1 MKKYL
6 IIGLLAFHALRLTG
20 QTVVSP
26 ASLTTIVGEVTDA
39 LTREPIEGV
48 SVYFRGTPY
57 GTSTTKEGVFLL
69 RAPLEKK
76 AVMVVSA
83 VGYKPQRF
91 TVNVGQQAGI
101 DVQLKEESAALEEV
115 FVLPGSNPALALL
128 DSVRAHSHEW
138 RNATE
143 TRKEAQTEV
152 NVSVSDIR
160 SSHLR
165 RRLWKNMRSS
175 LVPSVSADSSE
186 HTKRD
191 TTYLLPLYS
200 STQTTT
206 DETDRDGMWKVFLH
220 DTEQR
225 ADFYRSTV
233 SFCGTAFLSPLAP
246 NSHRYYTLLLADST
260 YLEADDAAD
269 GQKRKTYEVQFRT
282 RNPYYATFN
291 GRLLIDSA
299 TYALRHVE
307 ADVPPET
314 NVNYLRSL
322 HINQDFSV
330 GKAGCVFRR
339 EQETEILDVAVKA
352 DTTHTFP
359 TLLIQSSYRLPVT
372 FSNASL
378 QEERTVADTHSAEK
392 QPLMTDSMPVPPLIR
407 TGYWLAQIALTGYI
421 PTGTAVDFGK
431 VPDILRVN
439 KRETV
444 RLGLPLRTNARMSER
459 VCLEAYAAYG
469 FGDRKWKGAGAI
481 RYRLPSER
489 RHILS
494 LRYTDDYA
502 DCDADGFTRM
512 KMENNAWYQDRS
524 LTTHWTEPFY
534 REAVLPPTDVRRREI
549 RLSAENDWAQGV
561 ESYPHLAFGWE
572 EDYRWS
578 QAGVTVRLG
587 WHERKADLF
596 FQRIHVYNH
605 LPVVYLN
612 GEIGSVHYDGAESY
626 DMYGKL
632 RLMVRQRVNLGMGGR
647 LDYMAE
653 AGWLFGNVPRSM
665 GFVFAGNDSY
675 AFDPYCFTLM
685 HRGQFSA
692 QRYVSLQAEWN
703 GRGCLFN
710 RIPWVQRLRLRELA
724 VCKAAYGGDLSVPY
738 VELGVGI
745 GNILRIANLYSVFRV
760 TRFNDTSSPWW
771 GIRFRFYVEE

>member
-1 MKKYL
+1 MSQPL
-6 IIGLLAFHALRLTG
+6 
-20 QTVVSP
+20 VPP
-26 ASLTTIVGEVTDA
+26 AALTTIVGVVTDA
-39 LTREPIEGV
+39 LSREPIEGV

-83 VGYKPQRF
+83 VGYKPQYF
-91 TVNVGQQAGI
+91 TVEAGRQAGI
-101 DVQLKEESAALEEV
+101 DVQLAEESAALEEV
-115 FVLPGSNPALALL
+115 FVLPGSNPALALM
-128 DSVRAHSHEW
+128 DSVRRHRTEW
-138 RNATE
+138 HNATD
-143 TRKEAQTEV
+143 TQKEAETQVE
-152 NVSVSDIR
+152 VSVSDIR
-160 SSHLR
+160 ATHLR
-165 RRLWKNMRSS
+165 RRLWKSMRSS
-175 LVPSVSADSSE
+175 LVPAVSVDSAERAS
-186 HTKRD
+186 RD
-191 TTYLLPLYS
+191 TTYLLPIYNS
-200 STQTTT
+200 SHVSP
-206 DETDRDGMWKVFLH
+206 DGRGAEKDDIWKVFLH

-225 ADFYRSTV
+225 ANFYRSTV
-233 SFCGTAFLSPLAP
+233 SYCGTAFLSPVAP
-246 NSHRYYTLLLADST
+246 NSHRYYTLMLVDSA
-260 YLEADDAAD
+260 YMEVYDAQD
-269 GQKRKTYEVQFRT
+269 RQKRKTYEVQFRT

-291 GRLLIDSA
+291 GRLMIDSA
-299 TYALRHVE
+299 TYALRRVE
-307 ADVPPET
+307 ADVPQET
-314 NVNYLRSL
+314 NVNYLRHL
-322 HINQDFSV
+322 HIEQDFSV
-330 GKAGCVFRR
+330 DETVSILR
-339 EQETEILDVAVKA
+339 QEKVTEILDVAVKA

-359 TLLIQSSYRLPVT
+359 TLLIQSRYRLPVNPSST
-372 FSNASL
+372 SFADKKPATDN
-378 QEERTVADTHSAEK
+378 RTQRKTLAI
-392 QPLMTDSMPVPPLIR
+392 QDSIPVPPLLR
-407 TGYWLAQIALTGYI
+407 VGNWLAQIVLTGYI

-439 KRETV
+439 DREKV
-444 RLGLPLRTNARMSER
+444 RVGLPLRTNARMSEH

-469 FGDRKWKGAGAI
+469 FGDREWKGAGAI
-481 RYRLPSER
+481 RYRLPSQR

-494 LRYTDDYA
+494 LRYTDDYTA
-502 DCDADGFTRM
+502 SDADYFTRL

-534 REAVLPPTDVRRREI
+534 RNADLRPMDVRRREI
-549 RLSAENDWAQGV
+549 KLSAENDWKQGV
-561 ESYPHLAFGWE
+561 ESYAHLAFGWE
-572 EDYRWS
+572 EGFRWS
-578 QAGVTVRLG
+578 QAGLTVRLD
-587 WHERKADLF
+587 WHERKVDLF
-596 FQRIHVYNH
+596 FQRVHVYNN

-612 GEIGSVHYDGAESY
+612 GEIGSVHYTDRPFTTETQSEGY

-632 RLMVRQRVNLGMGGR
+632 RLMVRQRVDMGMAGR
-647 LDYMAE
+647 LDYLAE
-653 AGWLFGNVPRSM
+653 AGCLFGNVPRSM
-665 GFVFAGNDSY
+665 RFVFAGNNSY

-692 QRYVSLQAEWN
+692 QRYISLQAEWN